1 MRANL
6 IKTNFTAGEIS
17 PRLMGRV
24 DIARYANGAK
34 RIENGVVVVQGG
46 VMRRPGTRFAAAAK
60 YGDRRARLIPYVFNR
75 SQAYM
80 LEFGDGYMRIYQNGR
95 QLVNGNGT
103 PYEIASPYTAA
114 MLPSVN
120 YVQGADTMFLVHE
133 SVKPQRLQRR
143 GQLDWVLEPAPFEVE
158 PFDEIRDTPQKWC
171 RPSVKEFVGSEIT
184 LTLSDAE
191 PEKNEDDEY
200 ENNPPFSGAG
210 WVAADV
216 GSYIRINEGLVKITS
231 VTDAQTA
238 KGVIRTDLTATQPA
252 SPGSWTREDT
262 VWTDEYG
269 YPGAVTLYQQRLVLA
284 GSPRYPQTVWFSE
297 TGVYLSFELGT
308 DDDDAMSF
316 TVSSDQLNPIVHLAQ
331 MNTLI
336 ALTYGGE
343 FTITASNDAAI
354 TPTNISVKN
363 PSPYGCNSI
372 RPVRVGTEIMFIQR
386 ASLKLYAVA
395 YDPDSYVAYSA
406 NDLTVLSEHI
416 TRGGVI
422 DMAYQQQP
430 DAFAWLV
437 RADGVLVTMAIDR
450 AQDVIAWSRQ
460 VTDGAYESVA
470 CIPSDSNDVVYAL
483 VRREVNGQTVRY
495 VEVFDSALNT
505 DAAVTGS
512 SDAGTAT
519 WGGLAHLEGRT
530 VDVVADG
537 SVMPQATVSGGQITL
552 TRKAKRVEIG
562 LHYETTIE
570 TLTPEVPTSEGT
582 TQNSRKRTS
591 EVTMRFLETT
601 GAECNGQIIPFR
613 TFGPKILNQPAPL
626 FTGDHNMGK
635 LGWERGEDTL
645 VIQQRQPLPFH
656 LLAII
661 FTFTSN
667 GG

>member
-24 DIARYANGAK
+24 DIARYANGTK

-80 LEFGDGYMRIYQNGR
+80 LEFGDGYLRIYQNGR
-95 QLVNGNGT
+95 QLVNANGT
-103 PYEIASPYTAA
+103 PYEIASPYTSA
-114 MLPSVN
+114 MLPAVN

-133 SVKPQRLQRR
+133 SVKPHRLQRR
-143 GQLDWVLEPAPFEVE
+143 GQLDWVLAPAPFDVE

-191 PEKNEDDEY
+191 PVKNDDGGY
-200 ENNPPFSGAG
+200 DDSPLTGAG

-216 GSYIRINEGLVKITS
+216 GAYIRINEGLVKLTS
-231 VTDAQTA
+231 VTDSKTA
-238 KGVIRTDLTATQPA
+238 KGEIRTVLTATQAA
-252 SPGSWTREDT
+252 SPGAWSREDT
-262 VWTDEYG
+262 VWSDAYG

-316 TVSSDQLNPIVHLAQ
+316 TLSSDQLNPIVHLAQ

-343 FTITASNDAAI
+343 FTITAGNESAI

-363 PSPYGCNSI
+363 PSTFGCNNI
-372 RPVRVGTEIMFIQR
+372 RPVRVGTEIMFMQR
-386 ASLKLYAVA
+386 AGKKLYSAA
-395 YDPDSYVAYSA
+395 YDPDSFVAYSA
-406 NDLTVLSEHI
+406 SDMTILSEHI
-416 TRGGVI
+416 TRAGI
-422 DMAYQQQP
+422 QDIAYQQQP
-430 DAFAWLV
+430 DPFVWLV
-437 RADGVLVTMAIDR
+437 RNDGVMTSLAIDR
-450 AQDVIAWSRQ
+450 TQEVIAWSRHI
-460 VTDGAYESVA
+460 TAGAFESVA
-470 CIPSDSNDVVYAL
+470 CIPSETDDVVYTL
-483 VRREVNGQTVRY
+483 VRRHVNGQTVRY
-495 VEVFDSALNT
+495 IEVLDSTLNT

-512 SDAGTAT
+512 SDTGSAT
-519 WGGLAHLEGRT
+519 WGGMAHLEGQT

-537 SVMPQATVSGGQITL
+537 AVMPQAVVSGGQITL
-552 TRKAKRVEIG
+552 TRKATRVEIG

-591 EVTMRFLETT
+591 EATLRFLETT

-626 FTGDHNMGK
+626 FTGDHYMGK